1 MALQPVSGVTPLRTN
16 NIAFSGRK
24 QRDDDY
30 TAPTSSGFIPAS
42 VKAVPVIVLMAMSPL
57 NNINANRP
65 ISDFPET
72 NEIEMVSTTQA
83 VKKPGI
89 VGTQIF
95 KPPSGEY
102 TAYKFNRLDL
112 DGNPKTFEA
121 VEIIR
126 YVPGQEGVVSKRGI
140 VTSVFTQIND
150 DRSKIM
156 LRLNGVGLSTK
167 NLNDYTPQSV
177 YSELKT
183 ESYNQGN
190 LEDILMYLTV
200 LEMNN
205 ENNGAIKSISKPND
219 ITSRT
224 AMVKKLNAFLGQ

>member
-16 NIAFSGRK
+16 NIAFSGR
-24 QRDDDY
+24 RNDREDY
-30 TAPTSSGFIPAS
+30 QAPARSGIPTS

-95 KPPSGEY
+95 KQPSGEY

-112 DGNPKTFEA
+112 DGNPETFEA

>member
-16 NIAFSGRK
+16 NIAFSGR
-24 QRDDDY
+24 RNDREDY
-30 TAPTSSGFIPAS
+30 QAPARSGIPTS

-95 KPPSGEY
+95 KPSSGEY

-112 DGNPKTFEA
+112 DGNPETFEA